1 MRNLRAAVGGWPKCC
16 GRVRHT
22 VAADPGVAATA
33 QCSAAR
39 IGGRP
44 VQIDKGA
51 NALARLEKNI
61 NTEIWGTPSCLGVIT
76 ARGYVYE
83 RDDGI
88 MVIPIGTLAP

>member
-1 MRNLRAAVGGWPKCC
+1 MRNLRAAVGGLAEVLRSSSTHS
-16 GRVRHT
+16 GR
-22 VAADPGVAATA
+22 APGVAATA

-61 NTEIWGTPSCLGVIT
+61 NTEIW
-76 ARGYVYE
+76 ARRHVWE
-83 RDDGI
+83 
-88 MVIPIGTLAP
+88 